1 MARPDRLRKVRVTA
15 TLDSDVVKAL
25 DQATRRRGLS
35 SRSRALEVALTHWL
49 LEQWKREIEQEMEA
63 FYRSVTPEE
72 KRENREW
79 TRFVAR
85 AARHRWASEVLGI
98 PISTKVRPA
107 PEHVLLDRGEGG
119 LPQSSVVKC
128 EQV

>member
-49 LEQWKREIEQEMEA
+49 LEQRKREIEQEMEV
-63 FYRSVTPEE
+63 FYRSLTPEE

-85 AARHRWASEVLGI
+85 AAKRRW
-98 PISTKVRPA
+98 
-107 PEHVLLDRGEGG
+107 D
-119 LPQSSVVKC
+119 
-128 EQV
+128 